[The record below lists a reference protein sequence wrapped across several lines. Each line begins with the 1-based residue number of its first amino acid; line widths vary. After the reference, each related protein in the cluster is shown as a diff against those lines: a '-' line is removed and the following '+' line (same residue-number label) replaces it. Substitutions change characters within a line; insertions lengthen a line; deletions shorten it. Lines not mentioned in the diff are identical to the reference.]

1 MIPLQFKPELYRFKT
16 VTSTNDKL
24 KELALKGAPE
34 GTLVLAE
41 HQTRGRGRLGRHWH
55 SPLGGFYI
63 SALLYPLTPKQITDL
78 PFLMGVC
85 VIQTLSQI
93 LPKIFDTS
101 LKWPNDV
108 LVNQKKIAGILSEAF
123 GENEFYGGIVGVG
136 ININTSLQQLEDFQ
150 EQPFQATSVTALM
163 EGEQVKLE
171 EVLEVFQLKLFNL
184 YRFYQE
190 KGFAPIRA
198 LWERN
203 CMMIGKKVQLKG
215 VEFTTGAVEG
225 IFSGLSD
232 RGGLL
237 LDTGNQGERTE
248 VLSGDLTCFWQ

>member
-1 MIPLQFKPELYRFKT
+1 MIPVQFKPELYRFKT
-16 VTSTNDKL
+16 LTSTNDKL
-24 KELALKGAPE
+24 KELALQGAPE

-41 HQTRGRGRLGRHWH
+41 NQTQGRGRLGRNWH
-55 SPLGGFYI
+55 SPVGGFYI
-63 SALLYPLTPKQITDL
+63 SALLYPLTPKNITDL

-85 VIQTLSQI
+85 VIQTLVQI
-93 LPKIFDTS
+93 LPKFFEIS

-123 GENEFYGGIVGVG
+123 GESDFYGAVVGVG
-136 ININTSLQQLEDFQ
+136 ININTSLQQLENFQ
-150 EQPFQATSVTALM
+150 EQPFQATSVNALM
-163 EGEQVKLE
+163 EGEQINLE
-171 EVLEVFQLKLFNL
+171 EVLDLFQMKLFNL

-203 CMMIGKKVQLKG
+203 CLMIGKKIQLKG
-215 VEFTTGAVEG
+215 VDFSSGTVEG

-237 LDTGNQGERTE
+237 LDMGNQGEKTE
-248 VLSGDLTCFWQ
+248 VLSGDLTCFWP

>member
-41 HQTRGRGRLGRHWH
+41 HQTHGRGRLGRNWH
-55 SPLGGFYI
+55 SPFGGFYI

-93 LPKIFDTS
+93 LPKVFDTS

-150 EQPFQATSVTALM
+150 EQPFQATSVAALM
-163 EGEQVKLE
+163 EGEQVNLE
-171 EVLEVFQLKLFNL
+171 EVLDVFQLKLFNL

-203 CMMIGKKVQLKG
+203 CMMIGKKVQVKG
-215 VEFTTGAVEG
+215 VEFSTGTVEG
-225 IFSGLSD
+225 FFSGLSD